1 MGKFKKGLCL
11 GGFLG
16 AGLMWLNATTKG
28 KKVRE
33 QMLDHSAD
41 IFVDMKKKAMISKE
55 WKNMTKSKYIK
66 LVQSYVDKYAKKN
79 GLANNVQKLVKK
91 VLIAQWSNIKK
102 DMK

>member
-1 MGKFKKGLCL
+1 
-11 GGFLG
+11 
-16 AGLMWLNATTKG
+16 
-28 KKVRE
+28 
-33 QMLDHSAD
+33 MLQTS
-41 IFVDMKKKAMISKE
+41 
-55 WKNMTKSKYIK
+55 KNMTKSKYIK